1 MVGEN
6 PNPKIFSFIFL
17 IGLLLPFCL
26 PSPFGPIPRWAHST
40 LPILTGVS
48 LIEAE
53 KAIYAVVVSQLR
65 DYLPSAHHHSSID
78 VSKRIKRCVTRPHSC
93 VSWCLIYAVDV
104 NLLRCRE
111 KENKCNSSGMF
122 DGRVMNRAS
131 PIWQKKHSLEAE
143 ALGVVRWQFF
153 LFFLSALVCSR
164 NTLLQLLL
172 SFYPAPRSLREVW
185 KRQTDREAHGG
196 VRWRCELW
204 GVRFL
209 FSFFSNLF
217 SNQSSRD
224 LSNGKIY

>member
-131 PIWQKKHSLEAE
+131 PIWQKKQSMEAE
-143 ALGVVRWQFF
+143 ALGVVRCQFF
-153 LFFLSALVCSR
+153 LFFFSDLVCSR
-164 NTLLQLLL
+164 NTLLLLLLL
-172 SFYPAPRSLREVW
+172 SGAQVFKGSVKE
-185 KRQTDREAHGG
+185 TDRQRGS
-196 VRWRCELW
+196 WRCEVEVW
-204 GVRFL
+204 VVRCEISFFFL
-209 FSFFSNLF
+209 FKSFLKS
-217 SNQSSRD
+217 
-224 LSNGKIY
+224 I